1 MAIYAVGNTPADFT
15 GSNTSYDGAAVYNTS
30 FNDTRTSGSNR
41 PGGYTSVAGRFQGR
55 FNIELSQAVSDVWV
69 SFYMKTTKS
78 PMNGITPLTLD
89 DDGTPILRWYT
100 VTGGIQV
107 DLWAGTAW
115 VTVIPL
121 CKFAPTSGARFDI
134 HFKLHDTLGEI
145 EIYVD
150 SALAGSFYGDTKR
163 SSNTTVDALELAD
176 YYYLSFITSIAYYSQ
191 ILVQSEST
199 LGKYVIY
206 QQPTDADPFYAGQ
219 DSGGLTDVN
228 ENHADTV
235 DDSTL
240 MVFSVANSKASFRTE
255 HLNSAL
261 STLSTG
267 WVVLSVV
274 SSVRAAS
281 GLADIVNSV
290 SPMVRTGTG
299 VDAFASSSSAT
310 GPAFSAAF
318 EEFPTNPDTGLQW
331 TLAEANA
338 AAIGVEIGY

>member
-1 MAIYAVGNTPADFT
+1 MTIYAVGNTPADFT
-15 GSNTSYDGAAVYNTS
+15 GSNTSNDGAAVYNSSST
-30 FNDTRTSGSNR
+30 DTRTSVSNR
-41 PGGYTSVAGRFQGR
+41 PGGYTSVSGRYQGR

-69 SFYMKTTKS
+69 SFYVKTTRN
-78 PMNGITPLTLD
+78 PMSGTTPLTLD

-107 DLWAGTAW
+107 DLWSGTAW

-121 CKFAPTSGARFDI
+121 CKVAPANGSRYDI

-150 SALAGSFYGDTKR
+150 NTLEGSFYGDTKR
-163 SSNTTVDALELAD
+163 SSSTTVDALELAD
-176 YYYLSFITSIAYYSQ
+176 YFYHSAISSLAYYSQ
-191 ILVQSEST
+191 MLVQSEST

-206 QQPTDADPFYAGQ
+206 RQPTDGDPFYAGQ

-255 HLNSAL
+255 HLNSPFSA
-261 STLSTG
+261 G

-274 SSVRAAS
+274 SAVRAAS